1 MDITNLEKESIIN
14 EYLLGGTS
22 YRKLA
27 KKHGIDHRTLHGWVR
42 KFEGRTK
49 MKPKQ
54 DQIKIS
60 KEKEEEEEL
69 VPVDVKK
76 LQEELRIARLHNEL
90 LNTMID
96 IAEER
101 LKIDIRKKSGTK
113 R

>member
-1 MDITNLEKESIIN
+1 M
-14 EYLLGGTS
+14 
-22 YRKLA
+22 
-27 KKHGIDHRTLHGWVR
+27 VR

-60 KEKEEEEEL
+60 KEKEEQEP
-69 VPVDVKK
+69 VPVEVKK
-76 LQEELRIARLHNEL
+76 LQEELRKAKLHNEL

-96 IAEER
+96 IAEDK

-113 R
+113 AICLRLPLPVSILPVIVVKPIW